1 MVQKKVLGRGIGAL
15 LPVEEEDKKLITCG
29 IEEIVPNRY
38 QPRKVFDSEKLKE
51 LAASVK
57 ENGVIQP
64 LLARRT
70 DSGYELIAGER
81 RWRAAQ
87 MAGLRDVPV
96 ILREVRDTE
105 MLELALIENIQRAEL
120 NPIEEAEG
128 YQKLISEFDY
138 TQEELSIRVGKERS
152 TIANYLRL
160 LRLPVQIREDISKG
174 MVSTGHAKAILG
186 LETHQRQIEAHAIV
200 VKKGLSVR
208 ETESLVK
215 RIAKGQPVKKVQKAS
230 ADIERL
236 QDGLIRSLGTKV
248 RIAGSGRKGK
258 IVIEYYS
265 SDELDRL
272 VGILKGEQ

>member
-1 MVQKKVLGRGIGAL
+1 MVQRKVLGRGIGAL
-15 LPVEEEDKKLITCG
+15 LPTDEEDKKLITCG

-51 LAASVK
+51 LAASIK
-57 ENGVIQP
+57 GNGVIQP

-96 ILREVRDTE
+96 IIREVRDTE

-128 YQKLISEFDY
+128 YQKLVSEFDY

-160 LRLPVQIREDISKG
+160 LRLPEQIKEDISKG
-174 MVSTGHAKAILG
+174 VVSTGHAKAILG
-186 LETHQRQIEAHAIV
+186 LETPQRQIEAHAVV

-230 ADIERL
+230 ADIDRL
-236 QDGLIRSLGTKV
+236 QEGLMRSLCTKV

-272 VGILKGEQ
+272 VSILRGG

>member
-1 MVQKKVLGRGIGAL
+1 MAQRKVLGRGIGAL
-15 LPVEEEDKKLITCG
+15 LPVAEEEDRKLITCG
-29 IEEIVPNRY
+29 IEEIVPNRH
-38 QPRKVFDSEKLKE
+38 QPRKVFDPEKLRE
-51 LAASVK
+51 LVASVK
-57 ENGVIQP
+57 EKGVIQP
-64 LLARRT
+64 LLARRI

-152 TIANYLRL
+152 TITNFLRL
-160 LRLPVQIREDISKG
+160 LRLPDPVKDDVSKG
-174 MVSTGHAKAILG
+174 VVTTGHAKAILG
-186 LETHQRQIEAHAIV
+186 LDSPEKQLEAHAIIIN
-200 VKKGLSVR
+200 KGLSVR

-215 RIAKGQPVKKVQKAS
+215 RLAKGKPLKRVQKTN
-230 ADIERL
+230 ADIEML
-236 QDGLIRSLGTKV
+236 QEGLMRSLGTKV
-248 RIAGSGRKGK
+248 RIAGSGRKGR

-272 VGILKGEQ
+272 VGILKGE

>member
-57 ENGVIQP
+57 GNGVIQP

-160 LRLPVQIREDISKG
+160 LRLPEQIKEDISKG
-174 MVSTGHAKAILG
+174 VVSTGHAKAILG
-186 LETHQRQIEAHAIV
+186 LEAPQRQIEAHAIV

-215 RIAKGQPVKKVQKAS
+215 RIAKGQPEKKVRKAS
-230 ADIERL
+230 ADIDRL
-236 QDGLIRSLGTKV
+236 QEGLMRSLGTKV

-272 VGILKGEQ
+272 VSILRGG

>member
-160 LRLPVQIREDISKG
+160 LRLPEQIKEDISKG
-174 MVSTGHAKAILG
+174 VVSTGHAKAILG
-186 LETHQRQIEAHAIV
+186 LEAPQRQIEAHAIV

-215 RIAKGQPVKKVQKAS
+215 RIAKGQPVKKVQKTS
-230 ADIERL
+230 ADIDRL
-236 QDGLIRSLGTKV
+236 QEGLMRSLGTKV
-248 RIAGSGRKGK
+248 RIAGSGRKGR

-272 VGILKGEQ
+272 VGILRGG

>member
-15 LPVEEEDKKLITCG
+15 LPTDEEDKKLITCG

-51 LAASVK
+51 LAASIK
-57 ENGVIQP
+57 GNGVIQP

-128 YQKLISEFDY
+128 YQKLVSEFDY

-160 LRLPVQIREDISKG
+160 LRLPEQIKEDISKG
-174 MVSTGHAKAILG
+174 VVSTGHAKAILG
-186 LETHQRQIEAHAIV
+186 LETPQRQIEAHAVV

-230 ADIERL
+230 ADIDRL
-236 QDGLIRSLGTKV
+236 QEGLMRSLGTKV

-272 VGILKGEQ
+272 VSILRGG

>member
-15 LPVEEEDKKLITCG
+15 LPTEEEDKKLIICG

-51 LAASVK
+51 LAASIK
-57 ENGVIQP
+57 GNGVIQP

-70 DSGYELIAGER
+70 DGGYELIAGER

-128 YQKLISEFDY
+128 YQKLVSEFDY

-160 LRLPVQIREDISKG
+160 LRLPEQIKEDISKG
-174 MVSTGHAKAILG
+174 VVSTGHAKAILG
-186 LETHQRQIEAHAIV
+186 LETPQKQIEAHALD

-215 RIAKGQPVKKVQKAS
+215 RIAKGQPVKKAQKVS
-230 ADIERL
+230 ADIDRL
-236 QDGLIRSLGTKV
+236 QEGLMRSLGTKV

-272 VGILKGEQ
+272 VSILRGG

>member
-15 LPVEEEDKKLITCG
+15 LPVEEEDKKLIICG

-96 ILREVRDTE
+96 IIREVRDTE

-160 LRLPVQIREDISKG
+160 LRLPEQIKEDISKG
-174 MVSTGHAKAILG
+174 AVSTGHAKAILG
-186 LETHQRQIEAHAIV
+186 LEAPQRQIEAHAIV

-215 RIAKGQPVKKVQKAS
+215 RIAKGQPVKKAQKAS
-230 ADIERL
+230 ADIDRL
-236 QDGLIRSLGTKV
+236 QEGLMRSLGTKV
-248 RIAGSGRKGK
+248 RIAGSGRKGR

-272 VGILKGEQ
+272 VSILRGG

>member
-120 NPIEEAEG
+120 NPIEEAE
-128 YQKLISEFDY
+128 
-138 TQEELSIRVGKERS
+138 
-152 TIANYLRL
+152 A
-160 LRLPVQIREDISKG
+160 
-174 MVSTGHAKAILG
+174 
-186 LETHQRQIEAHAIV
+186 
-200 VKKGLSVR
+200 
-208 ETESLVK
+208 
-215 RIAKGQPVKKVQKAS
+215 QP
-230 ADIERL
+230 I
-236 QDGLIRSLGTKV
+236 TM
-248 RIAGSGRKGK
+248 
-258 IVIEYYS
+258 
-265 SDELDRL
+265 
-272 VGILKGEQ
+272 

>member
-15 LPVEEEDKKLITCG
+15 LPVEEEDKKLIICG

-51 LAASVK
+51 LAASIK
-57 ENGVIQP
+57 GNGVIQP

-152 TIANYLRL
+152 TISNYLRL
-160 LRLPVQIREDISKG
+160 LRLPEQIKEDISKG
-174 MVSTGHAKAILG
+174 AVSTGHAKAILG
-186 LETHQRQIEAHAIV
+186 LETPQRQIEAHAIV

-215 RIAKGQPVKKVQKAS
+215 RIAKGQPVKKAQKAS
-230 ADIERL
+230 ADIDRL
-236 QDGLIRSLGTKV
+236 QEGLMRSLGTKV

-272 VGILKGEQ
+272 VNILRGG

>member
-15 LPVEEEDKKLITCG
+15 LPVEEEDKKLIICG

-64 LLARRT
+64 ILARRT

-160 LRLPVQIREDISKG
+160 LRLPEQIKEDISKG
-174 MVSTGHAKAILG
+174 VVSTGHAKAILG
-186 LETHQRQIEAHAIV
+186 LEAPQRQIEAHAIV

-215 RIAKGQPVKKVQKAS
+215 RIAKGQPVKKAQKAS
-230 ADIERL
+230 ADIDRL
-236 QDGLIRSLGTKV
+236 QEGLMRSLGTKV

-272 VGILKGEQ
+272 VSILRGG

>member
-15 LPVEEEDKKLITCG
+15 LPSAEEDKRLITCG
-29 IEEIVPNRY
+29 IEEIVPNRH

-57 ENGVIQP
+57 EKGVIQP
-64 LLARRT
+64 LLARRI
-70 DSGYELIAGER
+70 DSGYELVAGER

-87 MAGLRDVPV
+87 MAGLREVPV

-152 TIANYLRL
+152 TITNYLRL
-160 LRLPVQIREDISKG
+160 LRLPEQIREDITKG
-174 MVSTGHAKAILG
+174 VVSTGHAKAILG
-186 LETHQRQIEAHAIV
+186 LESPKRQLEAHSLV
-200 VKKGLSVR
+200 VEKGLSVR
-208 ETESLVK
+208 ETEVLVK
-215 RIAKGQPVKKVQKAS
+215 RLAKGQPVKKAKKTN

-236 QDGLIRSLGTKV
+236 QEGLMRSLGTKV
-248 RIAGSGRKGK
+248 KVAGSGRKGR

-265 SDELDRL
+265 PDELDRL
-272 VGILKGEQ
+272 VIILKGG

>member
-1 MVQKKVLGRGIGAL
+1 MAQRKVLGRGIGAL
-15 LPVEEEDKKLITCG
+15 LPVAEEEERRLITCG
-29 IEEIVPNRY
+29 IEEIVPNRH
-38 QPRKVFDSEKLKE
+38 QPRKVFDPEKLRE
-51 LAASVK
+51 LVASVK
-57 ENGVIQP
+57 EKGVIQP
-64 LLARRT
+64 LLARRI

-152 TIANYLRL
+152 TITNFLRL
-160 LRLPVQIREDISKG
+160 LRLPDPVKEDVSKG
-174 MVSTGHAKAILG
+174 VVTTGHAKAILG
-186 LETHQRQIEAHAIV
+186 LDSPEKQLEAHAIIIN
-200 VKKGLSVR
+200 KGLSVR

-215 RIAKGQPVKKVQKAS
+215 RLARGKPLKRVQKTN
-230 ADIERL
+230 ADIEML
-236 QDGLIRSLGTKV
+236 QDGLMRSLGTKV
-248 RIAGSGRKGK
+248 RIAGSGRKGR

-272 VGILKGEQ
+272 VGILKGE